1 MTEEIEHIQFDP
13 DNLEFG
19 YAAEIAEHTSKML
32 FLTGKAGTG
41 KTTFLKY
48 LKSRS
53 GKNMVVLAP
62 TGVAAVNAGGQTI
75 HSFFNIKP
83 SVYVPGDKRLRTFAP
98 PEDPDKSLIYDNF
111 RYHKEKLEILKN
123 LELLVIDEISMVRCD
138 LLDVVDRLLR
148 VFRKKQSLPFG
159 GVQVVLI
166 GDNFQLPPISNQE
179 DWSILGQFYKS
190 PFFFSARV
198 MLEQKPLYIELKKIY
213 RQTDQDFIELLN
225 RIRISRLQP
234 SDLELLNSRYLHGFI
249 PEKEEEYII
258 LATHNRMV
266 EETNERKLYEI
277 NEPLHRFEA
286 MVDGVF
292 PQNSFPADEILKLK
306 EGAQV
311 MFLRNDRNKRYY
323 NGKIGHVLEISDEG
337 IVVAL
342 PEGDIITVE
351 QEEWSNIRY
360 SWDGSEN
367 KVVEEIIGSFV
378 QYPIKLAWA
387 ITVHKSQGLTFN
399 KIIADLAEAF
409 APGQVYVA
417 LSRCTTFSGVLLK
430 SPISRSVILTDPEVL
445 EFASQVTP
453 ETLLISEL
461 DSGKISYFFKPVLK
475 AYLNRNLNKA
485 GQLIIETIDQLKD
498 SNQVR
503 LLTLIRYSVER
514 TSRNDQIIQQQAE
527 SEIAGIMQNPDN
539 VKPDQRKILS
549 GMEARLK
556 EQILLTEAFSNLISA
571 LSERFSIEIF
581 DHDMSAELST
591 RMKNLNTALK
601 AVKATKRKFSLKIK
615 PF

>member
-1 MTEEIEHIQFDP
+1 MSEEIEHIQFDP
-13 DNLEFG
+13 DNTEFG

-53 GKNMVVLAP
+53 KKNMVVLAP

-98 PEDPDKSLIYDNF
+98 PEDPDKSLVYDNF
-111 RYHKEKLEILKN
+111 RYHKDKLEIFKN

-166 GDNFQLPPISNQE
+166 GDNFQLPPISNYD

-225 RIRISRLQP
+225 RIRISRLLP
-234 SDLELLNSRYLHGFI
+234 SDLKLLNSRYLHGFM
-249 PEKEEEYII
+249 PEKEDEYII

-266 EETNERKLYEI
+266 EETNERKLHEI
-277 NEPLHRFEA
+277 NEPIHRFEA
-286 MVDGVF
+286 WVNGVF
-292 PQNSFPADEILKLK
+292 PQSSFPADEMLKLK
-306 EGAQV
+306 VGAQV

-323 NGKIGHVLEISDEG
+323 NGKIGHVVEISDEG
-337 IVVAL
+337 LYVAL
-342 PEGDIITVE
+342 PEGDIISVE
-351 QEEWSNIRY
+351 REEWNNIRY
-360 SWDGSEN
+360 SWDSSEN
-367 KVVEEIIGSFV
+367 RVVEEIVGSFI
-378 QYPIKLAWA
+378 QYPLKLAWA

-399 KIIADLAEAF
+399 KIIADLGEAF

-417 LSRCTTFSGVLLK
+417 LSRCTSFSGILLK
-430 SPISRSVILTDPEVL
+430 SPVSASVILTDPGVL
-445 EFASQVTP
+445 EFASQETP

-461 DSGKISYFFKPVLK
+461 DSGKISYFFKPALA
-475 AYLNRNLNKA
+475 AYLNRNIVKA
-485 GQLIIETIDQLKD
+485 NQLILEAVEHLKG

-503 LLTLIRYSVER
+503 LLTLIRFAVER
-514 TSRNDQIIQQQAE
+514 TSRNDLLMLQQAE
-527 SEIAGIMQNPDN
+527 SEIAGISPDPG
-539 VKPDQRKILS
+539 KEKEGQRKIFAGL
-549 GMEARLK
+549 EARLK
-556 EQILLTEAFSNLISA
+556 EQILLTEAFIRLIRA
-571 LSERFSIEIF
+571 LSERFNIEIF
-581 DHDMSAELST
+581 DQDMAAELST
-591 RMKNLNTALK
+591 RVKSLNLTLK
-601 AVKATKRKFSLKIK
+601 SVKATKRKFSLKVK
-615 PF
+615 